1 MPKSKTKLLRK
12 ASSDFKRFFEP
23 TIFSKKLNEDT
34 YLIKIQ
40 YNKYANFESKAIIN
54 KSKTAFGIA

>member
-12 ASSDFKRFFEP
+12 ASSDFRRFYEP
-23 TIFSKKLNEDT
+23 IIFSNKQIEDS

-40 YNKYANFESKAIIN
+40 YNRYANFESKAIISKN
-54 KSKTAFGIA
+54 KTAFGIA

>member
-12 ASSDFKRFFEP
+12 ASSDFRRFYEP
-23 TIFSKKLNEDT
+23 IIFSNKQIEDT

-40 YNKYANFESKAIIN
+40 YNRYANFESKAIIN

>member
-1 MPKSKTKLLRK
+1 MPKSKIKLLRK
-12 ASSDFKRFFEP
+12 ASSDFKMFYEP
-23 TIFSKKLNEDT
+23 IIFSKKLNEDI

-40 YNKYANFESKAIIN
+40 YNRYANFESNFIN